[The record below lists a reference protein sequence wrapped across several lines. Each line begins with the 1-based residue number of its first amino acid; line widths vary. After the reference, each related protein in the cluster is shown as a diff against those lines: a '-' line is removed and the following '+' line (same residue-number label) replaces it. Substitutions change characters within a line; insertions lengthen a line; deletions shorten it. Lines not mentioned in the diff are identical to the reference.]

1 MTDHNLD
8 ITKNE
13 NYSFGLCLGGGGG
26 KGAYHIGVYKALD
39 EYGYLDRINAISGSS
54 IGALNLLLFAMKD
67 YELAEKC
74 WDEINRSTVFS
85 PDIDLIFNE
94 KSGFMSR
101 KEMLNLIDK
110 YIDFNKLYTSG
121 ISLYAN
127 VTYKEGDIYKA
138 RYIHLNEYERE
149 QIKTIVTASSAMPVL
164 YESVSFEGA
173 ELMDGGLSD
182 NIPIYPLYNYENKR
196 NIIICGLNKDNK
208 KDLSKYNDA
217 DCMLIYPSVS
227 LGDTLDGTLN
237 FSKDAVR
244 FRKLLGYKD
253 TIRAIKVYE
262 KDMNVINNLNLYEH
276 NDLAEI
282 TATLNYED
290 ITSRVNETRSKLD
303 DIINRYS

>member
-1 MTDHNLD
+1 MTDYNWD

-13 NYSFGLCLGGGGG
+13 NCSFGLCLGGGGG
-26 KGAYHIGVYKALD
+26 KGAYQIGVYKALA

-54 IGALNLLLFAMKD
+54 IGALNSLLFAMKD

-74 WDEINRSTVFS
+74 WDEINRNTVFS

-121 ISLYAN
+121 FSLYAN
-127 VTYKEGDIYKA
+127 VTYKEGDVYKA

-149 QIKTIVTASSAMPVL
+149 QIKSIVTASSAMPVL

-237 FSKDAVR
+237 FSRDAVR

-262 KDMNVINNLNLYEH
+262 KDMNVINNLNLYES

>member
-1 MTDHNLD
+1 MTDYNWD

-26 KGAYHIGVYKALD
+26 KGAYQIGVYKALA

-54 IGALNLLLFAMKD
+54 IGALNSLLFAMKD

-74 WDEINRSTVFS
+74 WDEINRNTVFS

-121 ISLYAN
+121 FSLYAN
-127 VTYKEGDIYKA
+127 VTYKEGDVYKA

-149 QIKTIVTASSAMPVL
+149 QIKSIVTASSAMPVL

-237 FSKDAVR
+237 FSRDAVR

-262 KDMNVINNLNLYEH
+262 KDMNVINNLNLYES

>member
-1 MTDHNLD
+1 MTDYNWN

-26 KGAYHIGVYKALD
+26 KGAYQIGVYKALA

-54 IGALNLLLFAMKD
+54 IGALNSLLFAMKD

-74 WDEINRSTVFS
+74 WDEINRNTVFS

-121 ISLYAN
+121 FSLYAN
-127 VTYKEGDIYKA
+127 VTYKEGDVYKA

-149 QIKTIVTASSAMPVL
+149 QIKSIVTASSAMPVL

-237 FSKDAVR
+237 FSRDAVR

-262 KDMNVINNLNLYEH
+262 KDMNVINNLSLYES